1 MDFKEIKARQIKK
14 NLFKLI
20 ADDWALIC
28 AGKENDFNMMTA
40 SWGTFGELW
49 HRKIAIIFI
58 RPQRYT
64 HEFIEKSNIF
74 SINFFNKDKKDAL
87 KKMGSVSGRDFD
99 KMHYNK
105 LTPIIKHNTV
115 FFEESK
121 LVIICK
127 KIYYDDVNNKHF
139 LDKTIEKN
147 YPEQDYHRFYIG
159 EIEKVLIKEQ
169 ERKN

>member
-1 MDFKEIKARQIKK
+1 MNFKEIKARQIKK

-49 HRKIAIIFI
+49 HRKIAIVFI

-74 SINFFNKDKKDAL
+74 SINFFNRDRTSASGTGFITMSGCAITEFSAPNPVEGVDEWSLTLVPTSVDAL
-87 KKMGSVSGRDFD
+87 
-99 KMHYNK
+99 
-105 LTPIIKHNTV
+105 I
-115 FFEESK
+115 
-121 LVIICK
+121 
-127 KIYYDDVNNKHF
+127 
-139 LDKTIEKN
+139 
-147 YPEQDYHRFYIG
+147 QDSTMKY
-159 EIEKVLIKEQ
+159 LPW
-169 ERKN
+169 